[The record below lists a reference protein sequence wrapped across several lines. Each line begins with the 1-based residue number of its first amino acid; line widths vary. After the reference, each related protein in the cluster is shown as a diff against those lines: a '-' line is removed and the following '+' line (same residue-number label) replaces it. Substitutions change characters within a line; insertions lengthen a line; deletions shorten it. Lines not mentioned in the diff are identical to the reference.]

1 MYISVTGKKGFE
13 YVYVIESVRA
23 GKKTKHNIIKKLGK
37 LSDLTKDDPNAI
49 EKLKAKYRELTADS
63 IEERTQK
70 AAEET
75 VERYRDALRVADELH
90 NQEES
95 PYPLL
100 CYGLE
105 PLRVLWN
112 RELNLGRCISNLQY
126 YNSKC
131 EFDLNKAIFYL
142 TGTKVLD
149 PSSISDSYASR
160 VRYLSQP
167 LKGIS
172 RNDLYT
178 ALGFLSQHK
187 DTIIRNINRSTAAV
201 VKRNNTMIFYDVTN
215 AYFETG
221 LTDEERLWIDE
232 HEDVQ
237 SEVQALIK
245 KYCKKHGYCLP
256 GEVDESKKE
265 DELEVIIQAPFL
277 NEDGCLLYDLIPDDL
292 MTILRQKLFLRMRGL
307 SKEHRYDLPLISI
320 ALVIDENG
328 IPLDYEIYS
337 GCSSEYHTME
347 KSIKKLK
354 TKFNV
359 SNLVVCADRGL
370 NSVSNLNML
379 RRMDFGFL
387 VAQKVTNLP
396 DTYQQYMTVTK
407 NANSQDDEEYAEWYG
422 VEGISKQ
429 QYRYRIFDNFVKTLK
444 RSKKDGGNIEI
455 SCKLVLS
462 FSYER
467 YRRDLA
473 VLEKD
478 RAKALKAI
486 SEKKPIARQ
495 ASGWQQLVDIKEPG
509 ALMASNFKEEI
520 YQKRLRL
527 CGYAAVVYSDA
538 PKAEHRLD
546 DEELGKAYH
555 RQVKIEDC
563 FRVLKNNIQ
572 LRPFYVYTP
581 EHIRG
586 HVLICFLALV
596 LFRLMEYRLKEAGT
610 PMSINAISNT
620 LNDAYVVASK
630 IKDEMYFLHVNSYCT
645 ESRKIN
651 QEQIR
656 NFTDEEYTLANSA
669 LGISQIM
676 KAVGLKPLRRTN
688 TFREI
693 NSYLSRKFSSPLDLI
708 PEELHSH
715 L

>member
-1 MYISVTGKKGFE
+1 MFIRISGRKGFE
-13 YVYVIESVRA
+13 YVYVVASVRE
-23 GKKTKHNIIKKLGK
+23 GKNIKQKIIKKLGK
-37 LSDLTKDDPNAI
+37 LSDIIKDDPNALD
-49 EKLKAKYRELTADS
+49 KLKAKYKDLTADS
-63 IEERTQK
+63 IEEKTQK

-75 VERYRDALRVADELH
+75 VERYRDALRVADEIR
-90 NQEES
+90 NQDES
-95 PYPLL
+95 PLPLL

-112 RELNLGRCISNLQY
+112 RELNLGRCIANLQY

-131 EFDLNKAIFYL
+131 EFDLNRAIFYL

-167 LKGIS
+167 LKDIY

-178 ALGFLSQHK
+178 TLSFLSQHK
-187 DTIIRNINRSTAAV
+187 DTIIRNINRSTADV
-201 VKRNNTMIFYDVTN
+201 VKRNDTMIFYDVSNT
-215 AYFETG
+215 YFETS
-221 LTDEERLWIDE
+221 LTDEERLRIDE

-237 SEVQALIK
+237 AEIKTLIK
-245 KYCKKHGYCLP
+245 KYCKEQGYSLP
-256 GEVDESKKE
+256 DDANESKNK
-265 DELEVIIQAPFL
+265 DELDVAIRAPFV
-277 NEDGCLLYDLIPDDL
+277 NEDGEILYDLIPDDL
-292 MTILRQKLFLRMRGL
+292 MESIRKKIFLRMRGL

-370 NSVSNLNML
+370 NSVSNLDMLKNMG
-379 RRMDFGFL
+379 FGFL

-396 DTYQQYMTVTK
+396 NTFQQYMTVAENTD
-407 NANSQDDEEYAEWYG
+407 SQDEEYSEWYG
-422 VEGISKQ
+422 VNGISKQ
-429 QYRYRIFDNFVKTLK
+429 QYRYRVFDNFVKTLK
-444 RSKKDGGNIEI
+444 RSEADGGDLKV

-467 YRRDLA
+467 YKRDIA
-473 VLEKD
+473 VLERD

-486 SEKKPIARQ
+486 SEKKTIVKQ
-495 ASGWQQLVDIKEPG
+495 ASGWKQLVEVKEHG
-509 ALMASNFKEEI
+509 ALTANSFKDDL

-538 PKAEHRLD
+538 PNAEHKLD
-546 DEELGKAYH
+546 NEELGLAYH
-555 RQVKIEDC
+555 RQVKIKDC
-563 FRVLKNNIQ
+563 FRVLKTNIQ

-586 HVLICFLALV
+586 HVMICFLALV

-620 LNDAYVVASK
+620 LNDAHVVATK
-630 IKDEMYFLHVNSYCT
+630 IKDEVYFLHVNSYCT

-656 NFTDEEYTLANSA
+656 NFTDEQYSLGNTAT
-669 LGISQIM
+669 GISQIM

-688 TFREI
+688 TFRDL
-693 NSYLSRKFSSPLDLI
+693 NSYLSRKFSSHLDLI
-708 PEELHSH
+708 PGELHN
-715 L
+715 LI

>member
-13 YVYVIESVRA
+13 YVYVTESVRE
-23 GKKTKHNIIKKLGK
+23 GKKTKHKIIKKLGK
-37 LSDLTKDDPNAI
+37 LSDLIKDDPNAL
-49 EKLKAKYRELTADS
+49 EKLKAKYKELTADS

-70 AAEET
+70 AAEKT
-75 VERYRDALRVADELH
+75 VERYRDALKVADELR
-90 NQEES
+90 NQDES
-95 PYPLL
+95 PLPLL

-105 PLRVLWN
+105 PLRILWN

-167 LKGIS
+167 LKEIS

-215 AYFETG
+215 AYFETS

-237 SEVQALIK
+237 SEVQALIR
-245 KYCKKHGYCLP
+245 KYCKEHGYCLT
-256 GEVDESKKE
+256 GEVDDSKKD
-265 DELEVIIQAPFL
+265 DELDVFIKAPFL
-277 NEDGCLLYDLIPDDL
+277 NEEDGILYDLIPDDL
-292 MTILRQKLFLRMRGL
+292 MSTLRQKLFLRMRGL

-347 KSIKKLK
+347 KSITKLK

-379 RRMDFGFL
+379 KSMGFGFL
-387 VAQKVTNLP
+387 VAQKVTSLP
-396 DTYQQYMTVTK
+396 DTYQQYMTVSNNTD
-407 NANSQDDEEYAEWYG
+407 SQDEEYSEWYG
-422 VEGISKQ
+422 IEGIAKQ
-429 QYRYRIFDNFVKTLK
+429 QYRYRIFDNFIKTLK
-444 RSKKDGGNIEI
+444 RSKEDGGNLEV

-467 YRRDLA
+467 YRRDVA

-486 SEKKPIARQ
+486 SEHKPIVRQ
-495 ASGWQQLVDIKEPG
+495 AGGWQQLVEVKEPG
-509 ALMASNFKEEI
+509 AIRASTFREEL

-538 PKAEHRLD
+538 PNAEHRLD

-620 LNDAYVVASK
+620 LNDACVVAGK
-630 IKDEMYFLHVNSYCT
+630 IKDEVYFLHVNSYCN
-645 ESRKIN
+645 ESRRIN

-656 NFTDEEYTLANSA
+656 NFTDDQYTPGNTATM
-669 LGISQIM
+669 ISQIM
-676 KAVGLKPLRRTN
+676 KAVGLKPLRRIN

-693 NSYLSRKFSSPLDLI
+693 NSYLGRKFSSLLDLI
-708 PEELHSH
+708 PEELQSH
-715 L
+715 I